1 MRPWCETITGKR
13 LENGFSANE
22 YDEVQGVFAKFKARL
37 VAGGDQQDHAL
48 SFATT
53 TCLHSAPTARNES
66 IVAIAAIA
74 AAEGHNVITIDFGG
88 AFLDKI
94 MTRFILRLDPPYA
107 KFVESEGKS
116 VVSMDKAL

>member
-1 MRPWCETITGKR
+1 M
-13 LENGFSANE
+13 
-22 YDEVQGVFAKFKARL
+22 
-37 VAGGDQQDHAL
+37 
-48 SFATT
+48 
-53 TCLHSAPTARNES
+53 
-66 IVAIAAIA
+66 AIAAIA

-88 AFLDKI
+88 AFLNTDITKTGILVFVRLDKI